1 MKNNKDRSKTKKNNK
16 TDISADKNAAEQ
28 RPAKR
33 PVLRKVLIGLVIF
46 FASAAVI
53 IIALGALLLSRVSR
67 PGSNNYVDGEA
78 VEAVADAI
86 TPAPTPAA
94 QAPELTAT
102 PTPPAAIENDDE
114 ADDAIEGD
122 ELTEG
127 DLDEA
132 EAFDALPLSDIFPQ
146 TQLNAAQLAAI
157 KAQNASSDVINVLL
171 VGVDRRGTQGR
182 ANADTIMIATIDK
195 FNKRLKLTSIL
206 RDCYVKIGEEDEG
219 RINSAFAAGD
229 IEGLLKTVNDS
240 FMMNLENYVLVDFR
254 MFEKIVDKLGG
265 ITVRMTEA
273 EISAA
278 NDNIAGLN
286 KQRGVEYLWD
296 GFIFANPG
304 SVRLDGK
311 QALAYARIR
320 KIDSDFTR
328 VNRQHKALTAI
339 FAKFRSKNLAQQYA
353 LLYDLIPMVET
364 DLSSIQ
370 IIDLA
375 ISALSMDTAG
385 ILHASVPFEGYYKSG
400 HVKRMSALALDLPM
414 NAWLMHR
421 FIYTSSKIPDE
432 AVLYSGGPSLEPRT
446 PSPTLEPGELDPN
459 DPNNSVDLDRAITP
473 TPIPTQDNGAN
484 AS

>member
-1 MKNNKDRSKTKKNNK
+1 MKNSKVKNKSKDKETNSGVDTN
-16 TDISADKNAAEQ
+16 AGKNA
-28 RPAKR
+28 PVKR
-33 PVLRKVLIGLVIF
+33 PILRKVLIGLVIF
-46 FASAAVI
+46 FACAAVI

-67 PGSNNYVDGEA
+67 PGSNKYIDDTAEVMAGA
-78 VEAVADAI
+78 VTP
-86 TPAPTPAA
+86 TPAPSTQTPA
-94 QAPELTAT
+94 LNIT
-102 PTPPAAIENDDE
+102 PTPPAAIEGDDE
-114 ADDAIEGD
+114 TDEIIDGDGLEEEDLHEG
-122 ELTEG
+122 
-127 DLDEA
+127 
-132 EAFDALPLSDIFPQ
+132 EAFDTLPLSDIFPQ
-146 TQLNAAQLAAI
+146 TQLGSAQLAAI
-157 KAQNASSDVINVLL
+157 KAQNASTDVVNVLL

-206 RDCYVKIGEEDEG
+206 RDCYVTIGEEGEG
-219 RINSAFAAGD
+219 RINSAMSAGD
-229 IEGLLKTVNDS
+229 IEGLLETVNSS

-304 SVRLDGK
+304 SVRLNGK

-328 VNRQHKALTAI
+328 VNRQHKALSAI
-339 FAKFRSKNLAQQYA
+339 FAKFRSKNVAQQYA
-353 LLYDLIPMVET
+353 LLYDIIPMVET
-364 DLSSIQ
+364 DLSSMQ

-375 ISALSMDTAG
+375 ISALSMDTGG

-421 FIYTSSKIPDE
+421 FIYTSSLIPDE
-432 AVLYSGGPSLEPRT
+432 AVLYSGGPSLPPRT
-446 PSPTLEPGELDPN
+446 PSPTLAPGELDPN
-459 DPNNSVDLDRAITP
+459 DPNYYGEVGGDVAP
-473 TPIPTQDNGAN
+473 APTQNNGSHAFD
-484 AS
+484 